1 MKNLFLRTSLLTL
14 FLALAGSSVSFGQYA
29 TGRLYITLYRQ
40 NYSYD
45 DSIRY
50 SLNQDGSVIRE
61 GSLSGYDYLRID
73 SVPEGTYTV
82 NIYVH
87 DTLNVQY
94 PGIVIRRGETT
105 SIDALTTNQEFQE
118 SKFDTV
124 QEYMNETDIFGMYG
138 PGKLPPDTSSLFKDT
153 WKLGITEGI
162 FWDVSRYYAPG
173 FTLGTNAAWTRFDK
187 NSGLDSVIHKHE
199 RYFALNLSAA
209 FMNRFTFYDARTI
222 DNMGVTLDLGL
233 EYNYPLLFRHVEVDG
248 NQKLIERKIHQFN
261 DLSVVARLG
270 YPPVM
275 FTVEYRV
282 LDYLKG
288 PFPQVPP
295 LRIGLTFVIPNGD

>member
-1 MKNLFLRTSLLTL
+1 LLV
-14 FLALAGSSVSFGQYA
+14 LAGTTFSFGQYA

-50 SLNQDGSVIRE
+50 ALSQDGSVIRQ

-82 NIYVH
+82 SIYVR

-94 PGIVIRRGETT
+94 PGVVVRRGETT

-118 SKFDTV
+118 SKWDTV
-124 QEYMNETDIFGMYG
+124 QEYMNETNIFGMYG
-138 PGKLPPDTSSLFKDT
+138 PKKQITDTASPFKDT
-153 WKLGITEGI
+153 WMFGLSEAI
-162 FWDVSRYYAPG
+162 FWDISRYYAPG

-187 NSGLDSVIHKHE
+187 NGSLDSVIHSHE

-209 FMNRFTFYDARTI
+209 FMNRFTFYDARTV
-222 DNMGVTLDLGL
+222 DNMGITLDLGI
-233 EYNYPLLFRHVEVDG
+233 EYNYPLMFRHAEVDG
-248 NQKLIERKIHQFN
+248 NQKLIERKIHRLN
-261 DLSVVARLG
+261 DLSVIARFG
-270 YPPVM
+270 YTPVM
-275 FTVEYRV
+275 LVVEYRI
-282 LDYLKG
+282 LDYLKS
-288 PFPQVPP
+288 PYPQVPP
-295 LRIGLTFVIPNGD
+295 LRIGFTLVIPNGD